1 MTIQELAKQK
11 ILILDGAMGTMIQ
24 EYGLSEDDF
33 RNDCIAH
40 IEGQIKGNNDVLN
53 ITRPDIIFDIHR
65 RYLEAGADLI
75 ETNTF
80 SSQRISQADY
90 HLEDLSFEM
99 AFEGARIARQAAD
112 KYSTPDKPRFVLGSV
127 GPTNKTC
134 SMSPPS
140 GTHRTYPCEYRS
152 LHRKVRHFRK
162 KMF

>member
-33 RNDCIAH
+33 RNDSIAH

-80 SSQRISQADY
+80 SSQRI
-90 HLEDLSFEM
+90 
-99 AFEGARIARQAAD
+99 
-112 KYSTPDKPRFVLGSV
+112 TW
-127 GPTNKTC
+127 KTC
-134 SMSPPS
+134 LSKWPLREHALP
-140 GTHRTYPCEYRS
+140 
-152 LHRKVRHFRK
+152 VRRLINTLRPISRGLSWGL
-162 KMF
+162 